1 MLTIQFNNL
10 EEVRQAYNPDVVR
23 NATKSAM
30 DRLSKASATAAS
42 KAIRDVYPLKAGDI
56 RRAFKTKT
64 VMQGDDV
71 SALMIYTSPR
81 IPLSEF
87 AGGKPNRRNRPKV
100 STARGTRYGAK
111 VRVVKSRPA
120 KLIPGAFWARSKI
133 FRRVGSGRLPVKQ
146 MTGPGVAQM
155 VRSQSALDAINATVS
170 SKADAILAERL
181 NFYSGRR
188 SGVL

>member
-1 MLTIQFNNL
+1 MLTIRFDNL
-10 EEVRQAYNPDVVR
+10 KEVRQAYSPDVVR
-23 NATKSAM
+23 KATKSAM
-30 DRLSKASATAAS
+30 DRLSKASATAVS
-42 KAIRDVYPLKAGDI
+42 RAIRDVYPLRAGDI
-56 RRAFKTKT
+56 KRAFKTKT

-87 AGGKPNRRNRPKV
+87 AGGKPSNRNRPKV
-100 STARGTRYGAK
+100 KTARGTRYGAK
-111 VRVVKSRPA
+111 VRVVKARPA

-133 FRRVGSGRLPVKQ
+133 FRRTGSSRLPIKQ

-155 VRSQSALDAINATVS
+155 VRSQS
-170 SKADAILAERL
+170 
-181 NFYSGRR
+181 YSGRR